1 LWTLDPAI
9 RLRYV
14 EGMTRLS
21 VWYVWHLRQK
31 GGIAPETVPEALCT
45 RVNLYRLTDLWDGRG
60 DADNGQNNPRWLP
73 LVEEIAAWIQ
83 DAPTDQVSSVE
94 DRTVGLL
101 RPLLEA
107 RVPKDVGPPPV
118 RPFACW
124 TYELGWPGLG
134 SRPGLL
140 GRLTNPA
147 HVTAKLRRSLG
158 LQPAPSRDA
167 ILHIMNVM
175 APRSP
180 FDDMSQ
186 LAGTLRALIAEVRER
201 HPQVRE
207 LWCNTWLNDYPKFR
221 ELLPEV
227 WFQNGVVAPP
237 GNFRNWWGQ
246 FARRDGDFNE
256 PAAQKFRSSGG
267 IFPFRALQCHA
278 PIGAIDAYLL
288 THLKS

>member
-21 VWYVWHLRQK
+21 VWYVWHLLQK
-31 GGIAPETVPEALCT
+31 GGITPAQVPNALCT

-60 DADNGQNNPRWLP
+60 DADNGENNPAWQP
-73 LVEEIAAWIQ
+73 LVSQIAAWVQ
-83 DAPTDQVSSVE
+83 TTPATATDTLE
-94 DRTVGLL
+94 TRTVELL
-101 RPLLEA
+101 QPLLEA
-107 RVPKDVGPPPV
+107 RIPKDVGPPPV

-140 GRLTNPA
+140 GRLANPA

-158 LQPAPSRDA
+158 FQPPPARDA
-167 ILHIMNVM
+167 VLHIMNVLV
-175 APRSP
+175 PRSP
-180 FDDMSQ
+180 FDDMPQ

-207 LWCNTWLNDYPKFR
+207 LWCNTWLNDHPRFHQ
-221 ELLPEV
+221 LMPEV
-227 WFQNGVVAPP
+227 WFRNGVVAPP

-256 PAAQKFRSSGG
+256 PAGQQFRNTGG
-267 IFPFRALQCHA
+267 VFPFRALQCHA
-278 PIGAIDAYLL
+278 PMNAIDDHLL
-288 THLKS
+288 AHFGI